1 MRETF
6 LYTLNAILPLA
17 CIILLGYFVKRTGQW
32 SDSLFL
38 GINRLCFRLFL
49 PILLFVN
56 VYSIED
62 LSVMNWR
69 SLLYCIFSIAFG
81 MLVGFLAAYLFVPD
95 RQQKPVIIQ
104 ASLRSNQAILGL
116 SLVASLAGEAALPFA
131 SLVTS
136 LSIPFFNIFSIAV
149 LSYYSSGDSSQRYH
163 KLVHSIL
170 TNPMTIATLLGL
182 ALVFIRQFLPT
193 VDSVPIFT
201 IRTHLPFIYQ
211 ALSNMSKITSP
222 LMLFVLGTRLDFKAT
237 ANLLP
242 QLVLGT
248 TLRLIICPLCVI
260 GGAVLFQEQLGFTT
274 LEMPTL
280 LTLSASPVA
289 IVSAVMTQEIGG
301 DSQLASQLVVWTSM
315 FSMFTIFC
323 FVYVLRFFGYI

>member
-95 RQQKPVIIQ
+95 RQQKPVIIPVTAARK
-104 ASLRSNQAILGL
+104 ASTVNSGC
-116 SLVASLAGEAALPFA
+116 
-131 SLVTS
+131 
-136 LSIPFFNIFSIAV
+136 
-149 LSYYSSGDSSQRYH
+149 SSE
-163 KLVHSIL
+163 
-170 TNPMTIATLLGL
+170 
-182 ALVFIRQFLPT
+182 
-193 VDSVPIFT
+193 SVNA
-201 IRTHLPFIYQ
+201 Y
-211 ALSNMSKITSP
+211 
-222 LMLFVLGTRLDFKAT
+222 
-237 ANLLP
+237 
-242 QLVLGT
+242 
-248 TLRLIICPLCVI
+248 
-260 GGAVLFQEQLGFTT
+260 
-274 LEMPTL
+274 
-280 LTLSASPVA
+280 
-289 IVSAVMTQEIGG
+289 SAVI
-301 DSQLASQLVVWTSM
+301 
-315 FSMFTIFC
+315 C
-323 FVYVLRFFGYI
+323 